1 MSLRSSLALLAIGL
15 LGLPTLVAHA
25 TDVVWPTTMDRSS
38 LRSPQDYLQPTV
50 SGRIESGSFGMVR
63 EDGKRFH
70 EGIDIRPAKV
80 NADGEP
86 LDLVLAAM
94 DGQVAYLNPNVNG
107 PYGRYVVLYHPG
119 AEIPAYTLYAH
130 LAKLE
135 PSLRVATPIRGGAV
149 VGLMGHTSAGVSP
162 ITKDRS
168 HLHFEVGL
176 ILSTGFNLW
185 YAAQPENRQSG
196 NLHGLYNGQNLIGM
210 DPLLVLGQPK
220 VDLLAAVR
228 SQPTAL
234 TVGLR
239 TSKTPDFVNRYP
251 ALVRGD
257 VARAAGWYVEFSWQG
272 MPLRW
277 TALDAKSPQL
287 PAGRWR
293 LLEVDQTQRMR
304 LIQRKMLGGDG
315 RTPGELL
322 TLHLEIL
329 LSTAR

>member
-1 MSLRSSLALLAIGL
+1 MSLRSCVALLSLSLAA
-15 LGLPTLVAHA
+15 LPSCA
-25 TDVVWPTTMDRSS
+25 TDVTWPTTMDRSS
-38 LRSPQDYLQPTV
+38 IRSPQDYLQPTV
-50 SGRIESGSFGMVR
+50 SGKTESGSFGMVR

-70 EGIDIRPAKV
+70 EGIDIRPAKT

-107 PYGRYVVLYHPG
+107 PYGRYIVLYHAA
-119 AEIPAYTLYAH
+119 AEIPVYTLYAH

-135 PSLRVATPIRGGAV
+135 PSLRLAQPVRRGTPI
-149 VGLMGHTSAGVSP
+149 GLMGHTSAGVSP

-176 ILSTGFNLW
+176 LLSTGFNLW
-185 YAAQPENRQSG
+185 YASQAENRQSA

-210 DPLLVLGQPK
+210 DPLLILGQPK

-239 TSKTPDFVNRYP
+239 TNKTPDFVNRYP

-293 LLEVDQTQRMR
+293 LLEVDQSQRTR

-322 TLHLEIL
+322 TLNLEIL

>member
-1 MSLRSSLALLAIGL
+1 MSLRNSLALLFLCLTAL
-15 LGLPTLVAHA
+15 PLGA
-25 TDVVWPTTMDRSS
+25 TDIVWPTTMDRASI
-38 LRSPQDYLQPTV
+38 RTPQDYLQPTV
-50 SGRIESGSFGMVR
+50 SGKMESALFGMVR

-70 EGIDIRPAKV
+70 EGIDIRPAKT
-80 NADGEP
+80 NADGEA

-94 DGQVAYLNPNVNG
+94 DGQVAYLNANVNG
-107 PYGRYVVLYHPG
+107 PYGRYVVLHHAA
-119 AEIPAYTLYAH
+119 AEIPVYTLYAH
-130 LAKLE
+130 LAKIE
-135 PSLRVATPIRGGAV
+135 PSLKTAQPVRRGTV
-149 VGLMGHTSAGVSP
+149 IGLMGRTSAGASP

-176 ILSTGFNLW
+176 MLSRGFNRW
-185 YAAQPENRQSG
+185 YAAQPENKQSP

-210 DPLLVLGQPK
+210 DPMLILGQPK
-220 VDLLAAVR
+220 VDILAALR

-239 TSKTPDFVNRYP
+239 TNKMPDFVQNYP
-251 ALVRGD
+251 ALMRGD
-257 VARAAGWYVEFSWQG
+257 ASHVAGWYVEFSWQG
-272 MPLRW
+272 MPVRW

-293 LLEVDQTQRMR
+293 LLEIDQTQRTR
-304 LIQRKMLGGDG
+304 LIQRKMLGTDG

-322 TLHLEIL
+322 TQNLEVL

>member
-1 MSLRSSLALLAIGL
+1 VSLRNSLGL
-15 LGLPTLVAHA
+15 LFLCLTALPLGA
-25 TDVVWPTTMDRSS
+25 TDIVWPTTMDRASI
-38 LRSPQDYLQPTV
+38 RTPQDYLQPTV
-50 SGRIESGSFGMVR
+50 SGKMESALFGMVR

-70 EGIDIRPAKV
+70 EGIDIRPAKT
-80 NADGEP
+80 NADGEA

-94 DGQVAYLNPNVNG
+94 DGQVAYLNANVNG
-107 PYGRYVVLYHPG
+107 PYGRYVVLHHAA
-119 AEIPAYTLYAH
+119 AEIPVYTLYAH
-130 LAKLE
+130 LAKIE
-135 PSLRVATPIRGGAV
+135 PSLKTAQPVRRGTV
-149 VGLMGHTSAGVSP
+149 IGLMGRTSAGASP

-176 ILSTGFNLW
+176 MLSRGFNRW
-185 YAAQPENRQSG
+185 YAAQPENKQSP

-210 DPLLVLGQPK
+210 DPMLILGQPK
-220 VDLLAAVR
+220 VDILAALR

-239 TSKTPDFVNRYP
+239 TNKMPDFVQNYP
-251 ALVRGD
+251 ALMRGD
-257 VARAAGWYVEFSWQG
+257 ASHVAGWYVEFSWQG
-272 MPLRW
+272 MPVRW

-293 LLEVDQTQRMR
+293 LLEIDQTQRTR
-304 LIQRKMLGGDG
+304 LIQRKMLGTDG

-322 TLHLEIL
+322 TQNLEVL

>member
-1 MSLRSSLALLAIGL
+1 MSLRNSLALLFLCLTAL
-15 LGLPTLVAHA
+15 PLGA
-25 TDVVWPTTMDRSS
+25 TDIVWPTTMDRASI
-38 LRSPQDYLQPTV
+38 RTPQDYLQPTV
-50 SGRIESGSFGMVR
+50 SGKMESALFGMVR

-70 EGIDIRPAKV
+70 EGIDIRPAKT
-80 NADGEP
+80 NADGEA

-94 DGQVAYLNPNVNG
+94 DGQVAYLNANVNG
-107 PYGRYVVLYHPG
+107 PYGRYVVLHHAA
-119 AEIPAYTLYAH
+119 AEIPVYTLYAH
-130 LAKLE
+130 LAKIE
-135 PSLRVATPIRGGAV
+135 PSLKTAQPVRRGTV
-149 VGLMGHTSAGVSP
+149 IGLMGRTSAGASP

-176 ILSTGFNLW
+176 MLSRGFNRW
-185 YAAQPENRQSG
+185 YAAQPENKQSP

-210 DPLLVLGQPK
+210 DPMLILGQPK
-220 VDLLAAVR
+220 VDILAALR

-239 TSKTPDFVNRYP
+239 TNKMPDFVQNYP
-251 ALVRGD
+251 ALMRGD
-257 VARAAGWYVEFSWQG
+257 ASHVAGWYVEFSWQG
-272 MPLRW
+272 RPVRW

-293 LLEVDQTQRMR
+293 LLEIDQTQRTR
-304 LIQRKMLGGDG
+304 LIQRKMLGADG

-322 TLHLEIL
+322 TQNLEVL

>member
-1 MSLRSSLALLAIGL
+1 VSLRSSLAFLSLCLTA
-15 LGLPTLVAHA
+15 LPLSA
-25 TDVVWPTTMDRSS
+25 TDVVWPTTMDRDSTR
-38 LRSPQDYLQPTV
+38 LPQDYLQPTV
-50 SGRIESGSFGMVR
+50 SGKTESGSFGMVR

-70 EGIDIRPAKV
+70 EGIDIRPAKT
-80 NADGEP
+80 NADGEA

-94 DGQVAYLNPNVNG
+94 DGQIAYLNPNVNG
-107 PYGRYVVLYHPG
+107 PYGRYVVLHHG
-119 AEIPAYTLYAH
+119 SAEIPVYTLYAH

-135 PSLRVATPIRGGAV
+135 PSLRIAQPVRRGTV
-149 VGLMGHTSAGVSP
+149 IGLMGRTSAGASP

-176 ILSTGFNLW
+176 MLSTGFNLW
-185 YAAQPENRQSG
+185 YATQAENKQSA
-196 NLHGLYNGQNLIGM
+196 NHHGLYNGQNLIGM
-210 DPLLVLGQPK
+210 DPSPILAQPK

-239 TSKTPDFVNRYP
+239 TSKTPDFVARYP

-257 VARAAGWYVEFSWQG
+257 AARAAGWYVEFSWQG

-293 LLEVDQTQRMR
+293 LLEVDQRR
-304 LIQRKMLGGDG
+304 RPLLLQRKMLGADG

-322 TLHLEIL
+322 TQNLEIL

>member
-1 MSLRSSLALLAIGL
+1 MSLRNSLAPLFLCLTAL
-15 LGLPTLVAHA
+15 PLGA
-25 TDVVWPTTMDRSS
+25 TDIVWPTTMDRSS
-38 LRSPQDYLQPTV
+38 IRSPQDYLQPTV
-50 SGRIESGSFGMVR
+50 SGKTESGSFGMVR

-70 EGIDIRPAKV
+70 EGIDIRPAKT

-94 DGQVAYLNPNVNG
+94 DGQVAYLNANVNG
-107 PYGRYVVLYHPG
+107 PYGRYVVLHHSA
-119 AEIPAYTLYAH
+119 AEIPVYTLYAH
-130 LAKLE
+130 LAKIE
-135 PSLRVATPIRGGAV
+135 PTLKTAQPIRRGTV
-149 VGLMGHTSAGVSP
+149 IGLMGRTSAGVSP

-176 ILSTGFNLW
+176 MLSTGFNRW
-185 YAAQPENRQSG
+185 YAAQPENKQSP

-210 DPLLVLGQPK
+210 DPLLILGQPK
-220 VDLLAAVR
+220 VDILAALR

-234 TVGLR
+234 TIGLR
-239 TSKTPDFVNRYP
+239 TNKMPDFVQNYP
-251 ALVRGD
+251 ALMRGD
-257 VARAAGWYVEFSWQG
+257 ASRAAGWYIEFSWQG
-272 MPLRW
+272 MPVRW

-293 LLEVDQTQRMR
+293 LLEIDQTQRTR
-304 LIQRKMLGGDG
+304 LIQRKMLGADG

-322 TLHLEIL
+322 TQNLEVL

>member
-1 MSLRSSLALLAIGL
+1 VSLRNSLALLFFCLTAL
-15 LGLPTLVAHA
+15 PLGA
-25 TDVVWPTTMDRSS
+25 TDIVWPTTMDRASI
-38 LRSPQDYLQPTV
+38 RTPQDYLQPTV
-50 SGRIESGSFGMVR
+50 SGKMESALFGMVR

-70 EGIDIRPAKV
+70 EGIDIRPAKT
-80 NADGEP
+80 NADGEA

-94 DGQVAYLNPNVNG
+94 DGQVAYLNTNVNG
-107 PYGRYVVLYHPG
+107 PYGRYIVLHHAA
-119 AEIPAYTLYAH
+119 AEIPVYTLYAH
-130 LAKLE
+130 LAKIE
-135 PSLRVATPIRGGAV
+135 PSLKPAQPIRRGSV
-149 VGLMGHTSAGVSP
+149 IGLMGRTSAGGSP

-176 ILSTGFNLW
+176 MLSKGFNRW
-185 YAAQPENRQSG
+185 YAAQPENKQSP

-210 DPLLVLGQPK
+210 DPMLILGQPK
-220 VDLLAAVR
+220 VDILAALR

-239 TSKTPDFVNRYP
+239 TNKIPDFLQNYP
-251 ALVRGD
+251 ALMRGD
-257 VARAAGWYVEFSWQG
+257 TSHVAGWYVEFSWQG

-277 TALDAKSPQL
+277 TALDAKSPQM

-293 LLEVDQTQRMR
+293 LLEIDQTQRTR
-304 LIQRKMLGGDG
+304 LIQRKMLGADG

-322 TLHLEIL
+322 TQNLEIL

>member
-1 MSLRSSLALLAIGL
+1 MSLRSSLAFLFLCLTA
-15 LGLPTLVAHA
+15 LPLSA
-25 TDVVWPTTMDRSS
+25 TDVVWPTTMDRDSTR
-38 LRSPQDYLQPTV
+38 LPQDYLQPTV
-50 SGRIESGSFGMVR
+50 SGKTESGSFGMVR

-70 EGIDIRPAKV
+70 EGIDIRPAKT
-80 NADGEP
+80 NADGEA

-94 DGQVAYLNPNVNG
+94 DGQIAYLNPNVNG
-107 PYGRYVVLYHPG
+107 PYGRYVVLHHG
-119 AEIPAYTLYAH
+119 SAEIPVYTLYAH

-135 PSLRVATPIRGGAV
+135 PSLRIAQPVRRGTV
-149 VGLMGHTSAGVSP
+149 IGLMGRTSAGASP

-176 ILSTGFNLW
+176 MLSTGFNLW
-185 YAAQPENRQSG
+185 YATQAENKQSA
-196 NLHGLYNGQNLIGM
+196 NHHGLYNGQNLIGM
-210 DPLLVLGQPK
+210 DPSPILAQPK

-239 TSKTPDFVNRYP
+239 TSKTPDFVARYP

-257 VARAAGWYVEFSWQG
+257 AARAAGWYVEFSWQG

-293 LLEVDQTQRMR
+293 LLEVDQRR
-304 LIQRKMLGGDG
+304 RPLLIQRKMLGADG

-322 TLHLEIL
+322 TQNLEIL

>member
-1 MSLRSSLALLAIGL
+1 MSLRTSLALLFLCLTAL
-15 LGLPTLVAHA
+15 PLGA
-25 TDVVWPTTMDRSS
+25 TDIVWPTTMDRASI
-38 LRSPQDYLQPTV
+38 RTPQDYLQPTV
-50 SGRIESGSFGMVR
+50 SGKMESALFGMVR

-70 EGIDIRPAKV
+70 EGIDIRPAKT
-80 NADGEP
+80 NADGEA

-94 DGQVAYLNPNVNG
+94 DGQVAYLNANVNG
-107 PYGRYVVLYHPG
+107 PYGRYVVLHHAA
-119 AEIPAYTLYAH
+119 AEIPVYTLYAH
-130 LAKLE
+130 LAKIE
-135 PSLRVATPIRGGAV
+135 PSLKTAQPVRRGTV
-149 VGLMGHTSAGVSP
+149 IGLMGRTSAGASP

-176 ILSTGFNLW
+176 MLSRGFNRW
-185 YAAQPENRQSG
+185 YAAQPENKQSP

-210 DPLLVLGQPK
+210 DPLLILGQPK
-220 VDLLAAVR
+220 VDILAALR

-239 TSKTPDFVNRYP
+239 TNKMPDFVQNYP
-251 ALVRGD
+251 ALMRGD
-257 VARAAGWYVEFSWQG
+257 ASHVAGWYVEFSWQG
-272 MPLRW
+272 MPVRW

-293 LLEVDQTQRMR
+293 LLEIDQTQRTR
-304 LIQRKMLGGDG
+304 LIQRKMLGADG

-322 TLHLEIL
+322 TQNLEVL

>member
-1 MSLRSSLALLAIGL
+1 MSLRNGLALLFLCLTAL
-15 LGLPTLVAHA
+15 PLGA
-25 TDVVWPTTMDRSS
+25 TDIVWPTTMDRASI
-38 LRSPQDYLQPTV
+38 RNPQDYLQPTV
-50 SGRIESGSFGMVR
+50 SGKTESALFGMVR
-63 EDGKRFH
+63 EEGKRFH
-70 EGIDIRPAKV
+70 EGIDIRPAKT

-94 DGQVAYLNPNVNG
+94 DGKVAYLNANVNG
-107 PYGRYVVLYHPG
+107 PYGRYVVLHHTA
-119 AEIPAYTLYAH
+119 AEIPVYTLYAH
-130 LAKLE
+130 LAKID
-135 PSLRVATPIRGGAV
+135 PSLKTAQPVRRGTV
-149 VGLMGHTSAGVSP
+149 IGLMGRTSAGVSP

-176 ILSTGFNLW
+176 MLSRGFNRW
-185 YAAQPENRQSG
+185 YDAQPENKQSP

-210 DPLLVLGQPK
+210 DPMLILGQPK
-220 VDLLAAVR
+220 VDILAALR

-239 TSKTPDFVNRYP
+239 TNKMPDFVQNYP
-251 ALVRGD
+251 ALMRGD
-257 VARAAGWYVEFSWQG
+257 ASHVAGWYVEFSWQG
-272 MPLRW
+272 MPVRW

-293 LLEVDQTQRMR
+293 LLEIDQTQRTR
-304 LIQRKMLGGDG
+304 LIQRKMLGADG

-322 TLHLEIL
+322 TQSLEVL

>member
-1 MSLRSSLALLAIGL
+1 MSLRSSLALLFSCLTAL
-15 LGLPTLVAHA
+15 PLGA
-25 TDVVWPTTMDRSS
+25 TDIVWPTTMERAAT
-38 LRSPQDYLQPTV
+38 RAPQDYLQPTV
-50 SGRIESGSFGMVR
+50 SGKTESGSFGMVR

-70 EGIDIRPAKV
+70 EGIDIRPAKT

-107 PYGRYVVLYHPG
+107 PYGRYVVLHHGG
-119 AEIPAYTLYAH
+119 AELPVYTLYAH

-135 PSLRVATPIRGGAV
+135 PSLRIAQPVRRGTV
-149 VGLMGHTSAGVSP
+149 IGLMGHTSAGVSP

-176 ILSTGFNLW
+176 MLSTGFNLW
-185 YAAQPENRQSG
+185 YAAQAENRQSP

-234 TVGLR
+234 TVGVR
-239 TSKTPDFVNRYP
+239 TSKTPDFLGRYP
-251 ALVRGD
+251 ALLRGD
-257 VARAAGWYVEFSWQG
+257 ASRAAGWYVEFSWQG
-272 MPLRW
+272 MPVRW

-293 LLEVDQTQRMR
+293 LLEVDQTQRSR
-304 LIQRKMLGGDG
+304 LIQRKMLGADG

-322 TLHLEIL
+322 TQNLEVL
-329 LSTAR
+329 LSGAR

>member
-1 MSLRSSLALLAIGL
+1 MSLRNSLAPLFLCLTAL
-15 LGLPTLVAHA
+15 PLGA
-25 TDVVWPTTMDRSS
+25 TDIVWPTTMERSS
-38 LRSPQDYLQPTV
+38 IRSPQDYLQPTV
-50 SGRIESGSFGMVR
+50 SGKTESGSFGMVR

-70 EGIDIRPAKV
+70 EGIDIRPAKT

-94 DGQVAYLNPNVNG
+94 DGQVAYLNANVNG
-107 PYGRYVVLYHPG
+107 PYGRYVVLHHSA
-119 AEIPAYTLYAH
+119 AEIPVYTLYAH
-130 LAKLE
+130 LAKIE
-135 PSLRVATPIRGGAV
+135 PTLKTAQPIRRGTV
-149 VGLMGHTSAGVSP
+149 IGLMGRTSAGVSP

-176 ILSTGFNLW
+176 MLSTGFNRW
-185 YAAQPENRQSG
+185 YAAQPENKQSP

-210 DPLLVLGQPK
+210 DPLLILGQPK
-220 VDLLAAVR
+220 VDILAALR

-234 TVGLR
+234 TIGLR
-239 TSKTPDFVNRYP
+239 TNKMPDFVQNYP
-251 ALVRGD
+251 ALMRGD
-257 VARAAGWYVEFSWQG
+257 ASRAAGWYIEFSWQG
-272 MPLRW
+272 MPVRW

-293 LLEVDQTQRMR
+293 LLEIDQTQRTR
-304 LIQRKMLGGDG
+304 LIQRKMLGADG

-322 TLHLEIL
+322 TQNLEVL

>member
-1 MSLRSSLALLAIGL
+1 MSLRNSLALLFLCLTAL
-15 LGLPTLVAHA
+15 PLGA
-25 TDVVWPTTMDRSS
+25 TDIVWPTTMDRASI
-38 LRSPQDYLQPTV
+38 RTPQDYLQPTV
-50 SGRIESGSFGMVR
+50 SGKMESALFGMVR

-70 EGIDIRPAKV
+70 EGIDIRPAKT
-80 NADGEP
+80 NADGEA

-94 DGQVAYLNPNVNG
+94 DGQVAYLNANVNG
-107 PYGRYVVLYHPG
+107 PYGRYVVLHHAA
-119 AEIPAYTLYAH
+119 AEIPVYTLYAH
-130 LAKLE
+130 LAKIE
-135 PSLRVATPIRGGAV
+135 PSLKTAQPVRRGTV
-149 VGLMGHTSAGVSP
+149 IGLMGRTSAGASP

-176 ILSTGFNLW
+176 MLSRGFNRW
-185 YAAQPENRQSG
+185 YAAQPENKQSP

-210 DPLLVLGQPK
+210 DPMLILGQPK
-220 VDLLAAVR
+220 VDILAALR

-239 TSKTPDFVNRYP
+239 TNKMPDFVQYYP
-251 ALVRGD
+251 ALMRGD
-257 VARAAGWYVEFSWQG
+257 TSHVAGWYVEFSWQG
-272 MPLRW
+272 MPVRW

-293 LLEVDQTQRMR
+293 LLEIDQTQRTR
-304 LIQRKMLGGDG
+304 LIQRKMLGTDG

-322 TLHLEIL
+322 TQNLEVL

>member
-1 MSLRSSLALLAIGL
+1 MSLRNSLALLFLCLTAL
-15 LGLPTLVAHA
+15 PLGA
-25 TDVVWPTTMDRSS
+25 TDIVWPTTMDRASI
-38 LRSPQDYLQPTV
+38 RTPQDYLQPTV
-50 SGRIESGSFGMVR
+50 SGKMESALFGMVR

-70 EGIDIRPAKV
+70 EGIDIRPAKT
-80 NADGEP
+80 NADGEA

-94 DGQVAYLNPNVNG
+94 DGQVAYLNANVNG
-107 PYGRYVVLYHPG
+107 PYGRYVVLHHAA
-119 AEIPAYTLYAH
+119 AEIPVYTLYAH
-130 LAKLE
+130 LAKIE
-135 PSLRVATPIRGGAV
+135 PSLKTAQPIRRGTV
-149 VGLMGHTSAGVSP
+149 IGLMGRTSAGASP

-176 ILSTGFNLW
+176 MLSRGFNRW
-185 YAAQPENRQSG
+185 YAAQPENKQSP

-210 DPLLVLGQPK
+210 DPMLILGQPK
-220 VDLLAAVR
+220 VDILAALR

-239 TSKTPDFVNRYP
+239 TNKMPDFVQNYP
-251 ALVRGD
+251 ALMRGD
-257 VARAAGWYVEFSWQG
+257 ASHVAGWYVEFSWQG
-272 MPLRW
+272 MPVRW

-293 LLEVDQTQRMR
+293 LLEIDQTQRTR
-304 LIQRKMLGGDG
+304 LIQRKMLGTDG

-322 TLHLEIL
+322 TQNLEVL

>member
-1 MSLRSSLALLAIGL
+1 MSLRSSLALLSFACL
-15 LGLPTLVAHA
+15 TALPLTA
-25 TDVVWPTTMDRSS
+25 TDIVWPTSLDRASI
-38 LRSPQDYLQPTV
+38 RSPEDYLQPTV
-50 SGRIESGSFGMVR
+50 SGRLESATFGMVR

-70 EGIDIRPAKV
+70 EGVDIRPAAS

-86 LDLVLAAM
+86 LDLALAAM
-94 DGQVAYLNPNVNG
+94 DGQVAYLNPHVNG
-107 PYGRYVVLYHPG
+107 PYGKYVVLFHAG
-119 AEIPAYTLYAH
+119 AEIPVYTLYAH

-135 PSLRVATPIRGGAV
+135 PSLKVGTNVPRGRPI
-149 VGLMGHTSAGVSP
+149 GLMGHTSAGATP

-185 YAAQPENRQSG
+185 YAAQPENKQSA

-210 DPLLVLGQPK
+210 DPLPLLGRTK
-220 VDLLAAVR
+220 VDILAALR

-234 TVGLR
+234 TVSLR
-239 TSKTPDFVNRYP
+239 AGKTPDFVKRYP

-257 VARAAGWYVEFSWQG
+257 AARAAGWYVEFSWQG
-272 MPLRW
+272 MPIRW
-277 TALDAKSPQL
+277 TALDAASPQL
-287 PAGRWR
+287 PATRWR
-293 LLEVDQTQRMR
+293 LQEIDQSQRTR
-304 LIQRKMLGGDG
+304 LIQRKMLGPDG

-322 TLHLEIL
+322 TQNVEIL